1 MMEKIQDLQNNVS
14 QWEQSLNQEKQEQIE
29 SIRKTHSTQLEAISK
44 KQDFCLLKWLI
55 KISHGSTVPFFL
67 QIQSHPYGT
76 DQ

>member
-44 KQDFCLLKWLI
+44 KQDFCLLK
-55 KISHGSTVPFFL
+55 
-67 QIQSHPYGT
+67 
-76 DQ
+76 